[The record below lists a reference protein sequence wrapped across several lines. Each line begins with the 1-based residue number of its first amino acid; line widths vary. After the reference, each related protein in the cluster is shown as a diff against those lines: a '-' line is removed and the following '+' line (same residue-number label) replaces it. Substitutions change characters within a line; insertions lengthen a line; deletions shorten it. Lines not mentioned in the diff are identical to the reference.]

1 MRLIL
6 QFFLAL
12 FGFWLASLAAAA
24 VLVLGAAA
32 PELPPPDSLGILTIF
47 ILIVSA
53 FVVAFSFVPS
63 LVVVLLAETFGLRS
77 ILFHA
82 AAGAL
87 VALFCGY
94 TLGFIEPMPR
104 FDWDIPL
111 STNLELMAAAGIA
124 GGFVYWLVAGRTSGT
139 WRDIAISGAAAR

>member
-1 MRLIL
+1 MQIVL

-24 VLVLGAAA
+24 VLVFGAAA
-32 PELPPPDSLGILTIF
+32 PELPPPDTLGILTIF
-47 ILIVSA
+47 ILTVSA
-53 FVVAFSFVPS
+53 FVASFAFVPAI
-63 LVVVLLAETFGLRS
+63 VVIIIAETFGLRS

-82 AAGAL
+82 VAGAL
-87 VALFCGY
+87 IALFCGY

-104 FDWDIPL
+104 FDFDMPL

-124 GGFVYWLVAGRTSGT
+124 GGFVYWLVAGRTSGN
-139 WRDIAISGAAAR
+139 WRHAPVSGAFPR

>member
-1 MRLIL
+1 VALIL

-24 VLVLGAAA
+24 VLVFGAAA
-32 PELPPPDSLGILTIF
+32 PELPPPDSLGILTVF
-47 ILIVSA
+47 ILTVSA
-53 FVVAFSFVPS
+53 FVATFAFVPAIVII
-63 LVVVLLAETFGLRS
+63 VVAEALGLRS
-77 ILFHA
+77 FLFHA
-82 AAGAL
+82 LAGAL

-104 FDWDIPL
+104 FDWEMPL

-124 GGFVYWLVAGRTSGT
+124 GGLVYWLIAGRTSGA
-139 WRDIAISGAAAR
+139 WHNPPVAGPAAR